1 LALTAAPGPVTD
13 CGDRPDAVIV
23 FRRPAFKLMEV
34 ANMAGLIHGLR
45 RVAGGAAIAGLLC
58 CAAQA
63 EERFS
68 ELRLDRLTPEQQKMA
83 TMLTTPPRNSGLN
96 TGPFNAY
103 ARSPGLGLLLLQVSD
118 YVRFNS
124 SLPPRLS
131 EFAIMIAA
139 RQWSQAYEWRA
150 HYPLAI
156 KGGLDRQIL
165 VDLGAGARPQGM
177 KEDETALYEFCTELY
192 RDRNVSDAVFK
203 AAVGKFGERGIMDLI
218 GIIGYYD
225 LVSMALIVQ
234 KENGKPG
241 DEAPLLPLTR

>member
-1 LALTAAPGPVTD
+1 MV
-13 CGDRPDAVIV
+13 R
-23 FRRPAFKLMEV
+23 
-34 ANMAGLIHGLR
+34 LIHTLR
-45 RVAGGAAIAGLLC
+45 RSASSAAIAGLIC

-68 ELRLDRLTPEQQKMA
+68 ELRLDQLTAEQQKMA
-83 TMLTTPPRNSGLN
+83 TVLKTPPRNSALN
-96 TGPFNAY
+96 SGPFNAY

-139 RQWSQAYEWRA
+139 RQWSQPYEWRA

-165 VDLGAGARPQGM
+165 VDLGAGTRPQGL
-177 KEDETALYEFCTELY
+177 KEDEAALYDFCTELY
-192 RDRNVSDAVFK
+192 RDKNVNDATFK
-203 AAVGKFGERGIMDLI
+203 AALAKFGERGIMDLI

-225 LVSMALIVQ
+225 IASMALIVQ
-234 KENGKPG
+234 NTTAKPVE
-241 DEAPLLPLTR
+241 EAPLLSLTR

>member
-1 LALTAAPGPVTD
+1 
-13 CGDRPDAVIV
+13 
-23 FRRPAFKLMEV
+23 M
-34 ANMAGLIHGLR
+34 LR
-45 RVAGGAAIAGLLC
+45 VLRTLNRIAGVVAVATLAC
-58 CAAQA
+58 CSAWA

-68 ELRLDRLTPEQQKMA
+68 ELRLDQLTAEQQQMA
-83 TMLTTPPRNSGLN
+83 TVLKTPPRNSALN
-96 TGPFNAY
+96 SGPFNAY

-139 RQWSQAYEWRA
+139 RQWSQPYEWRA
-150 HYPLAI
+150 HYPLAV

-177 KEDETALYEFCTELY
+177 KEDETAVYDFCTELY
-192 RDRNVSDAVFK
+192 RDKDVRDATFK
-203 AAVGKFGERGIMDLI
+203 AALAKFGERGVMDLI

-225 LVSMALIVQ
+225 IASMALIVQ
-234 KENGKPG
+234 RATGKPG

>member
-1 LALTAAPGPVTD
+1 
-13 CGDRPDAVIV
+13 
-23 FRRPAFKLMEV
+23 
-34 ANMAGLIHGLR
+34 MAGFIHTLR
-45 RVAGGAAIAGLLC
+45 RVAGGVAIAGLMC
-58 CAAQA
+58 CAVQA

-68 ELRLDRLTPEQQKMA
+68 QLGLDQLTPEQQKMA

-118 YVRFNS
+118 FVRFNT

-139 RQWSQAYEWRA
+139 RQWSQLYEWRA

-156 KGGLDRQIL
+156 KGGLDRQVL
-165 VDLGAGARPQGM
+165 VDLGAGNRPQGM
-177 KEDETALYEFCTELY
+177 QDDEAALYDYCTELY
-192 RDRNVSDAVFK
+192 RDRNVSDATFK
-203 AAVGKFGERGIMDLI
+203 AAVTHFGERGVMDVI

-225 LVSMALIVQ
+225 LVSMALITQ
-234 KENGKPG
+234 KATGKPG
-241 DEAPLLPLTR
+241 DEPALLPLTR

>member
-1 LALTAAPGPVTD
+1 MV
-13 CGDRPDAVIV
+13 R
-23 FRRPAFKLMEV
+23 
-34 ANMAGLIHGLR
+34 LIHTLR
-45 RVAGGAAIAGLLC
+45 RVASGAAIAGLLC

-63 EERFS
+63 QERFS
-68 ELRLDRLTPEQQKMA
+68 ELRLDQLTAEQQKMA
-83 TMLTTPPRNSGLN
+83 TILKTPPRNSEIN

-139 RQWSQAYEWRA
+139 RQWSQPYEWRA

-165 VDLGAGARPQGM
+165 VDLGAGTRPQGM
-177 KEDETALYEFCTELY
+177 KEDETALYDFCTELY
-192 RDRNVSDAVFK
+192 RDKDVSDAAFK
-203 AAVGKFGERGIMDLI
+203 AALAKFGERGIMDLI

-225 LVSMALIVQ
+225 IASMALIVQ
-234 KENGKPG
+234 KATAKPVE
-241 DEAPLLPLTR
+241 EAPLVPLTR

>member
-1 LALTAAPGPVTD
+1 MVRVIDTLRNAAS
-13 CGDRPDAVIV
+13 
-23 FRRPAFKLMEV
+23 
-34 ANMAGLIHGLR
+34 
-45 RVAGGAAIAGLLC
+45 GAAIAGLLC
-58 CAAQA
+58 CAAHA
-63 EERFS
+63 DERFS
-68 ELRLDRLTPEQQKMA
+68 ELRLDQLTPEQQKMA

-103 ARSPGLGLLLLQVSD
+103 ARSPGLGILLLQVSD

-139 RQWSQAYEWRA
+139 RQWSQPYEWRA

-156 KGGLDRQIL
+156 KGGLERQIL
-165 VDLGAGARPQGM
+165 VDLGAGARPLGM
-177 KEDETALYEFCTELY
+177 KEDETALYDFCTELY
-192 RDRNVSDAVFK
+192 RDKNVSDAAFK
-203 AAVGKFGERGIMDLI
+203 TALAKFGERGLMDLI

-225 LVSMALIVQ
+225 IASMALIVQ
-234 KENGKPG
+234 KATGKPG

>member
-1 LALTAAPGPVTD
+1 MV
-13 CGDRPDAVIV
+13 R
-23 FRRPAFKLMEV
+23 
-34 ANMAGLIHGLR
+34 LIHTLR
-45 RVAGGAAIAGLLC
+45 RVASGAAIAGLLC

-63 EERFS
+63 QERFS
-68 ELRLDRLTPEQQKMA
+68 ELRLDQLTPEQQKMA

-139 RQWSQAYEWRA
+139 RQWSQPYEWRA

-165 VDLGAGARPQGM
+165 VDLGAGTRPQGM
-177 KEDETALYEFCTELY
+177 KEDETALYDFCTELY
-192 RDRNVSDAVFK
+192 RDKDVSDVAFK
-203 AAVGKFGERGIMDLI
+203 AALAKFGERGIMDLI

-225 LVSMALIVQ
+225 IASMALIVQ
-234 KENGKPG
+234 KTTAKPV
-241 DEAPLLPLTR
+241 DEAPLLSLTR